1 MELAEDLGRNWA
13 WALPPDATCAR
24 AARRLLRGALT
35 DLGVDEDVIADAT
48 LMASELATN
57 AHQHAAEHPP
67 HELWLYSVG
76 DFEFCCGVFD
86 AFPARTLPMD
96 FHRGDFGRGLRIVA
110 ELSKGRWGTDSA
122 RARLDPRIR
131 GKAVWFTCSR

>member
-1 MELAEDLGRNWA
+1 
-13 WALPPDATCAR
+13 
-24 AARRLLRGALT
+24 
-35 DLGVDEDVIADAT
+35 VDEDVIADAT

-57 AHQHAAEHPP
+57 AHQHAADHPP
-67 HELWLYSVG
+67 HELWLYAVG
-76 DFEFCCGVFD
+76 GFEFCCAVFD
-86 AFPARTLPMD
+86 AFPDRTLPMD
-96 FHRGDFGRGLRIVA
+96 FHRGDFGRGLSIVA